1 MGYIPKEQIA
11 ESWTKIVD
19 QEPKNKFFGLLCLIK
34 VLETNESA
42 IKPSK
47 SYKFSKIQIA
57 ELLDDLF
64 SFGDPGSYSREQ
76 DRYCIFS
83 ESWINECRDQF
94 LDGPLSILDV
104 SVVMMHNVSFDN
116 DEISESELLNRFT
129 ETFRISDKMKDKWF
143 IESIESD
150 SVIDLQP
157 ERPTSTELSTSI
169 LDSLG
174 VDAESEDYGL
184 IGFESGKIVLDKAAG
199 DLSSAPFYQT
209 LYSGQNVEKCL
220 LLSSFDLFSK
230 YNFSGNRIQ
239 ESVTIDSESE
249 KIYKNLVIFGPTGT
263 GKSFYLKHLAKS
275 FVKDEKHIKR
285 VTFHPEYSYSDFV
298 GSYRPNP
305 KYQPIGEEEKYLRD
319 SDFLELDD
327 TRKEMMPVIDY
338 SYNIGP
344 FTDALSLALNT
355 EKNVVIIIEELN
367 RGDIAG
373 IFGDLIQIL
382 DRGRDGRSEFPSQ
395 SNLDLVKYLRR
406 VTGKSLDEGVYLPE
420 NLYLWATI
428 NQADQNVF
436 TLDTAFKRR
445 WNWKYLPIDYEEER
459 LLDID
464 IPWRGR
470 TVKWLRFI
478 KVLNQEIASIQGV
491 KDDKLM
497 GQYFITAQDLQD
509 ENLIKT
515 KVLQYLWEDV
525 VPHNPSELF
534 SSTITSY
541 ENLIA
546 TYDKQ
551 DKPIFVDNLDKA
563 LREISN

>member
-1 MGYIPKEQIA
+1 MGYIPKERIA
-11 ESWTKIVD
+11 QSWANIVD
-19 QEPKNKFFGLLCLIK
+19 RNPENKFFGLLALIR
-34 VLETNESA
+34 VLKINESD

-47 SYKFSKIQIA
+47 SYKFSKIKIS

-64 SFGDPGSYSREQ
+64 SFGASRSLSRDQ

-83 ESWINECRDQF
+83 ESWISECKNQF
-94 LDGPLSILDV
+94 LDDPLSIFDV
-104 SVVMMHNVSFDN
+104 SVVMSHNVSFN
-116 DEISESELLNRFT
+116 NEEMSEADLVDQFV
-129 ETFRISDKMKDKWF
+129 ETFRISDKMKEEWF
-143 IESIESD
+143 VESGDPNSIL
-150 SVIDLQP
+150 DLQ
-157 ERPTSTELSTSI
+157 ERRPSSTELSSLI
-169 LDSLG
+169 LDTLDVS
-174 VDAESEDYGL
+174 ANTEDYGS
-184 IGFESGKIVLDKAAG
+184 IGFEDGNIVLSKAAG
-199 DLSSAPFYQT
+199 SLSGAPFYQT
-209 LYSGQNVEKCL
+209 LYSGQQVEKCL
-220 LLSSFDLFSK
+220 LLSSFDLFGK
-230 YNFSGNRIQ
+230 YNFAGNRFQ

-249 KIYKNLVIFGPTGT
+249 NIYKNLVVFGPTGT
-263 GKSFYLKHLAKS
+263 GKSYYLKHLAKS
-275 FVKDEKHIKR
+275 FVEDERHIKR

-305 KYQPIGEEEKYLRD
+305 KYQPIGEEDKYLRD
-319 SDFLELDD
+319 SEYLELDD

-338 SYNIGP
+338 SYSIGP

-355 EKNVVIIIEELN
+355 DKPVVLIIEELN

-382 DRGRDGRSEFPSQ
+382 DRGRDGKSEFPSQ
-395 SNLDLVKYLRR
+395 SNLDLVKYLKR
-406 VTGKSLDEGVYLPE
+406 VTDKSLDEGVYLPD
-420 NLYLWATI
+420 NLHLWATI

-459 LLDID
+459 LSDID
-464 IPWRGR
+464 ISWRGR
-470 TVKWLRFI
+470 TIKWLKFI
-478 KVLNQEIASIQGV
+478 KILNQEIASIQGV

-497 GQYFITAQDLQD
+497 GQYFITVQDLKD

-541 ENLIA
+541 ENLMA
-546 TYDKQ
+546 TYSQK